1 MDMVEEEILDE
12 ATESLWVFGY
22 GSLCWNPGFK
32 YSRKHIG
39 RIRGFSRRFYQGNTT
54 HRGIPGYPGR
64 CATLVEDAEDVTYGV
79 AFELEGETALTYLN
93 QREVKLGS
101 YGTAIA
107 IFEATEEEGI
117 EPFSV
122 LMYVATPSLDANPL
136 WLGDGPIKDI
146 AHQVVHSSGQAG
158 HNVEYVL
165 KMAQWMRH
173 TLPCVRDEH
182 LYSLEYH
189 IRKLVRHKGLDM
201 SALMGEI
208 LVLDGDCPNDYCCK
222 RISDRVRCCSTGSTS
237 DGGASSDAGSGSDT
251 AMAEWTDL
259 SDCGG
264 SGVTEKKKSEH
275 ADTCLRCIH
284 F

>member
-117 EPFSV
+117 D
-122 LMYVATPSLDANPL
+122 PSKILL
-136 WLGDGPIKDI
+136 IRWCI
-146 AHQVVHSSGQAG
+146 APARPGTMWS
-158 HNVEYVL
+158 
-165 KMAQWMRH
+165 
-173 TLPCVRDEH
+173 
-182 LYSLEYH
+182 
-189 IRKLVRHKGLDM
+189 
-201 SALMGEI
+201 
-208 LVLDGDCPNDYCCK
+208 
-222 RISDRVRCCSTGSTS
+222 
-237 DGGASSDAGSGSDT
+237 
-251 AMAEWTDL
+251 
-259 SDCGG
+259 
-264 SGVTEKKKSEH
+264 
-275 ADTCLRCIH
+275 TCLRWRSGCATLCRACGTSTCTASSTTYAS
-284 F
+284 

>member
-117 EPFSV
+117 EPRGLDFEGDGLACEGLHEDLHTSPKTENEMEGGLLLDVVVGEGPSV
-122 LMYVATPSLDANPL
+122 LELLASKDQPL
-136 WLGDGPIKDI
+136 
-146 AHQVVHSSGQAG
+146 
-158 HNVEYVL
+158 
-165 KMAQWMRH
+165 
-173 TLPCVRDEH
+173 
-182 LYSLEYH
+182 
-189 IRKLVRHKGLDM
+189 LVRGD
-201 SALMGEI
+201 AL
-208 LVLDGDCPNDYCCK
+208 LVLDLGLHILDGVRGLDFEGDGLACEGLHEDLH
-222 RISDRVRCCSTGSTS
+222 TS
-237 DGGASSDAGSGSDT
+237 PKTEDKVEGGLLLDVVVG
-251 AMAEWTDL
+251 
-259 SDCGG
+259 
-264 SGVTEKKKSEH
+264 
-275 ADTCLRCIH
+275 
-284 F
+284 